1 MSTLPGAEYRAVIGD
16 AAIRREAGSDAP
28 PNQGKAAKSGG
39 AGEMERTLA
48 DVDRQ
53 PGGGSEAGAP
63 GGIPENVVSHVQQL
77 FVNPFGRQIQKSA
90 FLRGASKVLYR
101 CCTGSFPPGEFGQ
114 GMRSYSNY
122 EWVDAD
128 SG

>member
-16 AAIRREAGSDAP
+16 AAIRREASSDAP

-63 GGIPENVVSHVQQL
+63 GGHPGKCCQPCTATIRKSFWQANPKIGFFKRCIQGAVQ
-77 FVNPFGRQIQKSA
+77 
-90 FLRGASKVLYR
+90 VLYR
-101 CCTGSFPPGEFGQ
+101 FISPRGIWPG
-114 GMRSYSNY
+114 
-122 EWVDAD
+122 DAILFQL
-128 SG
+128 

>member
-16 AAIRREAGSDAP
+16 AAIRREASSDAP

-63 GGIPENVVSHVQQL
+63 GGIQGAVQ
-77 FVNPFGRQIQKSA
+77 
-90 FLRGASKVLYR
+90 VLYR
-101 CCTGSFPPGEFGQ
+101 FISPRGIWPG
-114 GMRSYSNY
+114 
-122 EWVDAD
+122 DAILFQL
-128 SG
+128 